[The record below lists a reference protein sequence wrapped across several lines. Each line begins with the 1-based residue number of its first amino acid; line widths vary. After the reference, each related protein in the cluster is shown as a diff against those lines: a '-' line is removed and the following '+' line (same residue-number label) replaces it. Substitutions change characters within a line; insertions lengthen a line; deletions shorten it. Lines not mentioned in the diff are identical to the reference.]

1 MAIFT
6 RENVIEDPCTDKAG
20 QIMKA
25 MLAIPTWTKVKRGL
39 FNELDTLLENAK
51 YIYFRGHSKDYYI
64 SCVGTSGLYQIP
76 LNRRGHLSVFRGKRI
91 RLVCVHT
98 GQYDRG
104 YMAGIYP

>member
-6 RENVIEDPCTDKAG
+6 KEDVIEDPCTDKLG
-20 QIMKA
+20 QIIKA
-25 MLAIPTWTKVKRGL
+25 MQAIEKWTKVKRSL
-39 FNELDTLLENAK
+39 LVELNTLLENEN

-64 SCVGTSGLYQIP
+64 SCVGTSCLYEIP
-76 LNRRGHLSVFRGKRI
+76 FNRRGHLSVFRSKRI

-104 YMAGIYP
+104 YMAGIYL